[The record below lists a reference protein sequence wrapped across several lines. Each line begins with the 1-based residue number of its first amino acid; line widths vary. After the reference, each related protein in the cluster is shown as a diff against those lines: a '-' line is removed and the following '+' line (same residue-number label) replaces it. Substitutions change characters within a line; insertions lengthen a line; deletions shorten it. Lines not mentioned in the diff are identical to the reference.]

1 MNRPND
7 MICLAHVLVCT
18 SANRPEWVGAFEAE
32 MQALAD
38 DERPNYEKWI
48 RQSLTKIQIVD

>member
-1 MNRPND
+1 
-7 MICLAHVLVCT
+7 MICLELVLVCT